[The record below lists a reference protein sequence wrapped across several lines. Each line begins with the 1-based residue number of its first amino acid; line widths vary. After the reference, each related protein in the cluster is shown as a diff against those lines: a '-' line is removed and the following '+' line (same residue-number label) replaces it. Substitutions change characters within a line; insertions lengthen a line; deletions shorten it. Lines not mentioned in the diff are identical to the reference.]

1 MEKAEGNGREM
12 AALAE
17 SLSAKGI
24 TRGMIVLRHAAR
36 HYDSDNPLNEPF
48 MGLTE
53 EGKNMAFDWGR
64 GFPINTRLNLFSSN
78 IGRCIE
84 TAYLID
90 KGYAAAGGRTR
101 TNVIESTLSPFYV
114 RDVRRL
120 FEDYFNE
127 PDFFSRWFAGNIPSD
142 VISPPEVI
150 CRVLRGF
157 WERRLKE
164 ESRPE
169 DGWDIGVTHDWNLYV
184 LRYCFFGLTY
194 EAQQK
199 VDYMDGVI
207 VYREKAGYRITA
219 PGLAPTALAADGQ

>member
-1 MEKAEGNGREM
+1 M

-17 SLSAKGI
+17 GLSAKGV

-64 GFPINTRLNLFSSN
+64 RFPINTCLNFFSSN

-120 FEDYFNE
+120 FETYFNE
-127 PDFFSRWFAGNIPSD
+127 SDFFPQWFAGDIPSD
-142 VISPPEVI
+142 VISPPEKI
-150 CRVLRGF
+150 ARTQRSF
-157 WERRLKE
+157 WEQRLE
-164 ESRPE
+164 DESQSVE
-169 DGWDIGVTHDWNLYV
+169 GWDIGVTHDWNLYV
-184 LRYCFFGLTY
+184 LRYCFLGLPY
-194 EAQQK
+194 EVQKK

-207 VYREKAGYRITA
+207 VYREKAGCRITA
-219 PGLAPTALAADGQ
+219 PGLAPTVLSGNGH